1 MGQGL
6 AFGPSLMI
14 AFIAVV
20 AFIGLVVDSSV
31 RTVVSRTGNVSDFS
45 VSVGCGLTRT
55 ATVGCCS
62 FSASSPLVLTGS
74 VGAPLASAFP
84 LLSLSFLTFGE
95 LPFRGTLTFSFRRAF
110 SFSSPLPDDFDPFP
124 YHLSGGPGGATL
136 LRLRVVRH
144 ENPVP
149 RRRDPH
155 PITWAKC

>member
-1 MGQGL
+1 MGQGF

-20 AFIGLVVDSSV
+20 AFIGLVVVSSV
-31 RTVVSRTGNVSDFS
+31 RTVVSRTGDVSDFS
-45 VSVGCGLTRT
+45 VSVGRGLTHT

-84 LLSLSFLTFGE
+84 LLFFSFLTFGE

-110 SFSSPLPDDFDPFP
+110 SFSFQRAFWRPTRRPLAGSF
-124 YHLSGGPGGATL
+124 
-136 LRLRVVRH
+136 VVAFA
-144 ENPVP
+144 
-149 RRRDPH
+149 RRF
-155 PITWAKC
+155 